1 MRDSLT
7 VTIEKTRR
15 ESPEVTTLYFMR
27 PFEFIAG
34 QYISVYFDDVDVP
47 EGKAYSLSSRPTDKL
62 ASITV
67 KDVGG
72 PFSSRLCSKKA
83 GDTLH
88 ISKAYGHFNPNT
100 TSPLVG
106 IAAGVGLS
114 PVWSILASNDDKR
127 YALHYGNKTDK
138 HISFH
143 DELAELE
150 TRVTHYISRQA
161 DTLYKQGRMEIE
173 HIVEEAEE
181 DAHYL
186 ICGSVD
192 FVRDIFRRLESNGIS
207 RKKISTEIFFEHS

>member
-1 MRDSLT
+1 MRDSLA
-7 VTIEKTRR
+7 VTITKVRQ
-15 ESPEVTTLYFMR
+15 ESPEVTTLYFVR
-27 PFEFIAG
+27 PFDFVAG
-34 QYISVYFDDVDVP
+34 QYISVYFDEVNVP
-47 EGKAYSLSSRPTDKL
+47 EGKAYSLSSRPTDNL

-67 KDVGG
+67 KNVGG
-72 PFSSRLCSKKA
+72 PFSSRLCSKKV
-83 GDTLH
+83 GDSLH

-100 TSPLVG
+100 QSSLVG

-114 PVWSILASNDDKR
+114 PVWSIIASNDHSR
-127 YALHYGNKTDK
+127 HTLHYGNKTDK

-143 DELAELE
+143 DELAQLE
-150 TRVTHYISRQA
+150 TKVTHYISRQA
-161 DTLYKQGRMEIE
+161 DTIYHRGRMEIE

-192 FVRDIFRRLESNGIS
+192 FVRDIFRQLESNGIS